1 MKLIFKVS
9 GQAPC
14 LTEPPSQLI
23 NAGIALPP
31 VKGEC
36 YCLSLSNKALIYNWL
51 SEPGGFEG
59 STNYGWITQNH
70 TTKQRGR
77 ELKQPDSI
85 TFHSM
90 GGRGHFHLK
99 FKAHLYIF
107 LRGMGNTIS

>member
-23 NAGIALPP
+23 NAGIALSP

-36 YCLSLSNKALIYNWL
+36 YCLSLSTKAVIYNWL

-59 STNYGWITQNH
+59 STNYGVDYSKPYHQAKRARAQAT
-70 TTKQRGR
+70 
-77 ELKQPDSI
+77 
-85 TFHSM
+85 
-90 GGRGHFHLK
+90 
-99 FKAHLYIF
+99 
-107 LRGMGNTIS
+107 